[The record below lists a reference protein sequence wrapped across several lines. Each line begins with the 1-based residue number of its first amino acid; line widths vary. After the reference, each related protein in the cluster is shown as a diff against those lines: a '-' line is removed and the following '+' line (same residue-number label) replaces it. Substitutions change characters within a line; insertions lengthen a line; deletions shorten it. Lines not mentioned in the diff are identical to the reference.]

1 MPAECEPFDIISC
14 RLKKIGDR
22 MKIEIGESLGYSYLR
37 HVKQCWLVQTN
48 WKASEH
54 WPRYKSDAELETIFR
69 LMKQK
74 FDEDGKVFKET
85 KNAEQFLKQGEIDL
99 VGIDLQGDVHA
110 LEIAFHES
118 GLNYGG
124 GSDNRV
130 LKKLLRTH
138 MILQV
143 YQRSETKFHISF
155 ASPKVNPITQKPLED
170 IFITLRNEYPRID
183 WNLITNGDFTDEI
196 LQKTLE
202 ATETISDSS
211 ELFVRAARLLNLTGI
226 PEAGARNTRARQ
238 TNEKALGTEER
249 LQPIVE
255 NLMKTLL
262 EDHPTL
268 LEDAE
273 RDDLMDREYCKG
285 ALRIKIGNFAL
296 LRHSEDGREVNG
308 HSRYW
313 KRRYADKFHVCSQWW
328 KKDHIENA
336 RSLARFATRLAE
348 RKPDNPGILALKKH
362 IKKLNAY
369 ASHA

>member
-1 MPAECEPFDIISC
+1 
-14 RLKKIGDR
+14 

-37 HVKQCWLVQTN
+37 HVKRCWLVQTN
-48 WKASEH
+48 WKVSEH
-54 WPRYKSDAELETIFR
+54 WPRYKSDAELETMFR

-85 KNAEQFLKQGEIDL
+85 KNAGQFLKQGEIDL

-110 LEIAFHES
+110 LEVAFHES

-130 LKKLLRTH
+130 LKKLLRTS
-138 MILQV
+138 MILQA
-143 YQRSETKFHISF
+143 YQRPETKFHISF

-170 IFITLRNEYPRID
+170 VFITLRNEYPEID
-183 WNLITNGDFTDEI
+183 WNLITNDDFADEI

-202 ATETISDSS
+202 ATEIISDSS
-211 ELFVRAARLLNLTGI
+211 ELFVRAAKLLNLTGI
-226 PEAGARNTRARQ
+226 PAAEAGKTRARQ
-238 TNEKALGTEER
+238 TTKKALGTEER

-255 NLMKTLL
+255 DIMKTLL

-273 RDDLMDREYCKG
+273 RDNLTDREYCKR
-285 ALRIKIGNFAL
+285 ALGLKIGNFAL
-296 LRHSEDGREVNG
+296 LRQRADGREVNG

-313 KRRYADKFHVCSQWW
+313 KRPYADKFYVCSEWG
-328 KKDHIENA
+328 KRDHTENA
-336 RSLARFATRLAE
+336 RSLARFATRLAA
-348 RKPDNPGILALKKH
+348 RKPDDPGVPTLKEH
-362 IKKLNAY
+362 IRRLDAY
-369 ASHA
+369 ASRRRRDQAKTMSADNA

>member
-1 MPAECEPFDIISC
+1 MTAECEPFGIISC
-14 RLKKIGDR
+14 RLKKIGDH

-249 LQPIVE
+249 LQSIVE

-285 ALRIKIGNFAL
+285 ALRLQISNFAL

-336 RSLARFATRLAE
+336 RSLARFATRLVE
-348 RKPDNPGILALKKH
+348 RKPDNPGILALKEH